1 MWTLIHRVGLVI
13 MVASSIVISL
23 PIIQYEIC
31 SLGLGA
37 KEEVVSVKHCSYLI
51 DPVVILVLL
60 FGNILFGI
68 GYFLERLRK
77 HR

>member
-1 MWTLIHRVGLVI
+1 MWTWIRRVGLVI
-13 MVASSIVISL
+13 MVVSSIVISL
-23 PIIQYEIC
+23 PIIKYEIC
-31 SLGLGA
+31 SLDLGA
-37 KEEVVSVKHCSYLI
+37 KDEIVSVKHCSYLK